1 MIDQRT
7 GNLSLPLPHP
17 ENWLEED
24 LPRLRESINLLDS
37 HLSILDFLTGLT
49 DGFEASAQ
57 LTLEIKSEIKS
68 EINQSLE
75 SGYQTGMSS

>member
-57 LTLEIKSEIKS
+57 LTLEIKSEI
-68 EINQSLE
+68 NQSLE